1 MSPCHREVRDKVST
15 LAEQDRSWGPPFT
28 SDALGERSESKGRPF
43 LTRNVQTFFG
53 PARV

>member
-15 LAEQDRSWGPPFT
+15 LAEQDRTGPPFT
-28 SDALGERSESKGRPF
+28 SDALGERSESRGRPF
-43 LTRNVQTFFG
+43 LTRNVQTFLG